1 MKKTIAVLLAL
12 MLCAGCALAEDN
24 GLTGTWV
31 VEKMEPK
38 EEFVSGNRLEIS
50 FTEQDRM
57 SFSAFES
64 FRYESDESSLTL
76 TAADFGLHMIV
87 PSLLGEKVDYTYE
100 FLSPDKLLLTS
111 EKRQYAYLLERKS
124 GTDGFEGL
132 WTVVQNLSKSEME
145 QYLAD
150 PEGYAEAQ
158 SAEMVID
165 LGLKYALE
173 FFPDGTGYRILTLL
187 ECDYAASDGTLSY
200 TQPLYGSTGETV
212 TETIGY
218 RFEDDYLVLTD
229 TETHEEDG
237 EIVTET
243 TLVYCKRAS

>member
-24 GLTGTWV
+24 DLTGTWV
-31 VEKMEPK
+31 VEKMEP
-38 EEFVSGNRLEIS
+38 EGVFMSGNRNEFS
-50 FTEQDRM
+50 FTEQGQMTFRVI
-57 SFSAFES
+57 ES

-76 TAADFGLHMIV
+76 TGGEFGLDTLIS
-87 PSLLGEKVDYTYE
+87 SLLGETVEYTYE
-100 FLSPDKLLLTS
+100 FLSPDRLLLTS
-111 EKRQYAYLLERKS
+111 EKRQYAYLLGRMS

-132 WTVVQNLSKSEME
+132 WAVVENLDKSEME

-200 TQPLYGSTGETV
+200 TQALYGSTGETV